1 MAVANETNYKTF
13 YSFAKGVKVN
23 SARIESWIRDGLR
36 AVRSGRPHYS
46 ASTGDA
52 TVIVLDHSH
61 NDRNSKSIDVV
72 VATSDGV
79 SRVTLTSPNEEPG
92 CFYRDLA
99 KKGGPVK

>member
-1 MAVANETNYKTF
+1 MAVANETHYKSF
-13 YSFAKGVKVN
+13 YSFAKGVKVP
-23 SARIESWIRDGLR
+23 SLQIDTWIRDGLR

-61 NDRNSKSIDVV
+61 NDRYSKTIDVV

-79 SRVTLTSPNEEPG
+79 SRVTLTSPNEEPDS
-92 CFYRDLA
+92 FERDLVE
-99 KKGGPVK
+99 KGGPVK